1 MTPRLKKFQKNRKMG
16 ARRSG
21 PFGAF
26 RKRVCQFCT
35 NKSKTIDYKDSKLL
49 EHFVKDRGRIIS
61 PRGTGNCAKHQRDIT
76 EAVKKARFLALLPY
90 ARV

>member
-1 MTPRLKKFQKNRKMG
+1 MKPRVKKFANKKTG

-49 EHFVKDRGRIIS
+49 EHFVKDRGRIVS
-61 PRGTGNCAKHQRDIT
+61 PRGTGNCAKHQREVT
-76 EAVKKARFLALLPY
+76 TAVKRARFIALLPY